1 MYARVVVDR
10 TLRRIG
16 GGETGT
22 LGPSLR
28 LDGFEDDAIL
38 RRRLRS
44 FEGKSTARVVLWKDQ
59 K

>member
-1 MYARVVVDR
+1 VYARVVVDR

-16 GGETGT
+16 GGETGA